1 MVEKSELEAA
11 CHLAKDQLET
21 VKRAR
26 DMECQEMRE
35 ELKVARER
43 AQVSGDRERQSK
55 EEVEEKVQELQRSKL

>member
-43 AQVSGDRERQSK
+43 AQVSGG
-55 EEVEEKVQELQRSKL
+55 